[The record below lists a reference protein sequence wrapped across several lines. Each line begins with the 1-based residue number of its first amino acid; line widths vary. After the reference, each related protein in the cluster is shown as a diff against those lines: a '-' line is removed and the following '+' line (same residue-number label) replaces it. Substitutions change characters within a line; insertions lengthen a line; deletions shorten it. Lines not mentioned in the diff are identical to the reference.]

1 MKRLL
6 VIHPFLFAIFPV
18 LFLFARNIDEIPA
31 TDLLLPVL
39 VLIAGT
45 LILLFSSRFITKSYN
60 KSGIITFFFL
70 VLFFSYG
77 HVNRLI
83 QSLVMARLDIGEL
96 HISTQFVLGPLWA
109 LLFIVGAVLVI
120 KAHRDFSNSTK
131 FLNVVAITV
140 VVISLINVGIYEINT
155 THWVPEKAHMPKETI
170 EESASLTL
178 DRPNSLRDIYY
189 IILDTY
195 TRQDILEEFCGYDN
209 SEFINYL
216 TSKGF
221 YVATKSCSNY
231 PATQY
236 SLASSLNM
244 DYLTAEELANPGTLN
259 RMWKNSKVSRL
270 LKERGYRYI
279 YTGAGSLLKDM
290 GTYADV
296 GLTYKLGSMVRK
308 SELVN
313 YLLDTTALQ
322 PFTILYLQGFLNE
335 GHRISTLYVFD
346 KLADI
351 PDIEEPT
358 FTYGHIYIPHPPF
371 VFDRNGNSPKRN
383 LSDWIYKDYI
393 SSLDAQYVDQLI
405 FTNKMVKT
413 LVDEILSKSDVA
425 PIIILQGDHGMYWG
439 EERGRYILNAY
450 YLPGKDS
457 LPLYNNVSPVNS
469 FRIIFNLYFD
479 TDYKLLEDL
488 YDALGTTR

>member
-45 LILLFSSRFITKSYN
+45 LILFFSSRFITKSYN
-60 KSGIITFFFL
+60 KSGIVTFFFL

-131 FLNVVAITV
+131 FLNVIAIALVA
-140 VVISLINVGIYEINT
+140 ISLINVGIYEIKT
-155 THWVPEKAHMPKETI
+155 THRVPEKAHMPKETS
-170 EESASLTL
+170 EENASLTL
-178 DRPNSLRDIYY
+178 DRSDSLRDIYY

-195 TRQDILEEFCGYDN
+195 TRQDILTEICGYDN

-221 YVATKSCSNY
+221 YVATKSFCNY
-231 PATQY
+231 PFTRY

-244 DYLTAEELANPGTLN
+244 DYLTAEELASPSTLT
-259 RMWKNSKVSRL
+259 RMWKNSRVSQL

-279 YTGAGSLLKDM
+279 YIGGRSLPKDM
-290 GTYADV
+290 ARYADV
-296 GLTYKLGSMVRK
+296 GLTYKLGSVVRK
-308 SELVN
+308 SELIS
-313 YLLDTTALQ
+313 YLLNTTALQ

-335 GHRISTLYVFD
+335 DRRISTLYIFD

-358 FTYGHIYIPHPPF
+358 FTYGHINCPHPPF
-371 VFDRNGNSPKRN
+371 VFDRDGNSPKRN
-383 LSDWIYKDYI
+383 LSDWINKDYI

-450 YLPGKDS
+450 YLPGKDAP
-457 LPLYNNVSPVNS
+457 PLYDSVSPVNS
-469 FRIIFNLYFD
+469 FRIVFNLYLD
-479 TDYKLLEDL
+479 MDYKLLEDH
-488 YDALGTTR
+488 YNALGSTR